1 MKEKIMNNLSLKILA
16 VVLAAIVWVIVNNV
30 DDPVSRK
37 TFKNIE
43 VELQNEDAISSLD
56 KVYEVKT
63 GGIINVTVSGKQ
75 SVLRKLNASDIVAVA
90 DLSDLSITNATYI
103 KLSCPKYE
111 NVNLSSDIRMLTISV
126 EDEQTEQFKVDVK
139 TVGTLSEGYALGEV
153 KVRPNLIK
161 VSGAKSQ
168 VERISEVRVEADVSN
183 ATDNFVKYLEPKAY
197 DANGKLMDTANLTF
211 SSEKVKVSVAV
222 YETKTIPIE
231 ITTTGKPKTGYHVIS
246 VEYEPKEVEVM
257 VTGSDEK
264 LSSYKT
270 IPIQY
275 NIDGADKNIQTELS
289 LSDYLPKG
297 LQVVEEVSTINVLIT
312 ISQQELQTIPLPVSS
327 IDVRNLGKD
336 YKLDF
341 LDGNSIEVKAIW
353 SNGGTNKEITSKD
366 FSAYIDCTDLGVG
379 EHTLNVQFVLNKDIL
394 IEAQISVR
402 VNIPEKTQSSE
413 IKKTIEPKATDEA
426 TQEPEVTEEPS
437 DEKTDQDGEEER

>member
-1 MKEKIMNNLSLKILA
+1 MNNLSLKILA

-75 SVLRKLNASDIVAVA
+75 SVLRKINASDIVAVA

-222 YETKTIPIE
+222 YETKIIPIE

-341 LDGNSIEVKAIW
+341 LDGNRIEVKAIW

-402 VNIPEKTQSSE
+402 VNITEKTQSSE

>member
-1 MKEKIMNNLSLKILA
+1 MNNLSLKILA
-16 VVLAAIVWVIVNNV
+16 IVLAAIVWVIVNNV
-30 DDPVSRK
+30 DDPVSKK

-43 VELQNEDAISSLD
+43 VELQNEDAILSLD

-75 SVLRKLNASDIVAVA
+75 SVLRKINASDIVAVA

-111 NVNLSSDIRMLTISV
+111 NVNLSSDINMLTISV
-126 EDEQTEQFKVDVK
+126 EDEKTEQFKVDIK
-139 TVGTLSEGYALGEV
+139 TVGTLSDGYALGEV

-168 VERISEVRVEADVSN
+168 VERISEVRVETDVSN

-197 DANGKLMDTANLTF
+197 DANGKLMDTENLTF
-211 SSEKVKVSVAV
+211 SSEKVKVSVTIH
-222 YETKTIPIE
+222 ETKKIPIE
-231 ITTTGKPKTGYHVIS
+231 ITTVGKPKAGYNVIS

-257 VTGSDEK
+257 VTDSDDEK

-270 IPIQY
+270 LPIKY

-289 LSDYLPKG
+289 LSDYLPDG
-297 LQVVEEVSTINVLIT
+297 IQVVEEVSMINVLIT
-312 ISQQELQTIPLPVSS
+312 ISRQDLQTVSLPVSA
-327 IDVRNLGKD
+327 IDIRNLGKD
-336 YKLDF
+336 YELSFQNTEYIK
-341 LDGNSIEVKAIW
+341 VKAIW
-353 SNGGTNKEITSKD
+353 SDANKAQPITSSD

-379 EHTLNVQFVLNKDIL
+379 EHTLVVQFTLNKDIL
-394 IEAQISVR
+394 IEAQVSVK
-402 VNIPEKTQSSE
+402 VKIKEKSKPDE
-413 IKKTIEPKATDEA
+413 ITKTK
-426 TQEPEVTEEPS
+426 EPEETKEPTKEPEETEEPK
-437 DEKTDQDGEEER
+437 DENDTLKEDNA